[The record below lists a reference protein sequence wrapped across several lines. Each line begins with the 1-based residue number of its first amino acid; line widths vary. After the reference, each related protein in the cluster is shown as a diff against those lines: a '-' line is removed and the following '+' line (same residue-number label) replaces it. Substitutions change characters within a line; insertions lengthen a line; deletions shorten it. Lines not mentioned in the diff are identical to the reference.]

1 LRFLKAI
8 WSKKCKH
15 LQTMYILHT
24 LHIVRK
30 LFVRNGDPSKRHLA
44 VAQVPGAERL
54 AAGEAG
60 GALAV
65 VGAVL
70 HHNLLG
76 VEHLGDNSEKF
87 AWL

>member
-1 LRFLKAI
+1 
-8 WSKKCKH
+8 
-15 LQTMYILHT
+15 
-24 LHIVRK
+24 
-30 LFVRNGDPSKRHLA
+30 
-44 VAQVPGAERL
+44 
-54 AAGEAG
+54 
-60 GALAV
+60 V